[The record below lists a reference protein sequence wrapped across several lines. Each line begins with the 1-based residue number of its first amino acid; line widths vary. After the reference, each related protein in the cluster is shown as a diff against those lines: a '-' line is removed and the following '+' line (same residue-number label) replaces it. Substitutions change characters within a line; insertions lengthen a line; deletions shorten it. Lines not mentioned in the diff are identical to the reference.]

1 MCQRPSLCSSF
12 TSQLQ
17 RFQRLLSNST
27 PIIMQIEIHR
37 LTSNPLYTEGHIT
50 VNGADFCHAIEHT
63 PLMLPTGKY
72 KVELKKISSSHRVI
86 AIIPLSS
93 ADCDRHQSLI
103 ESGDSWITARNIA
116 HSQSLTM
123 SPIIIGTPL
132 IPGVI
137 KQSANIYNRLFER
150 LKKCKTVVTLT
161 IHDNHCKPNS
171 PISHWVK
178 RETRNSKL

>member
-1 MCQRPSLCSSF
+1 
-12 TSQLQ
+12 
-17 RFQRLLSNST
+17 
-27 PIIMQIEIHR
+27 MQIEIHR
-37 LTSNPLYTEGHIT
+37 LASNHLYTEGLIT
-50 VNGADFCHAIEHT
+50 VNGANFSHPIEHT
-63 PLMLPTGKY
+63 FNMLPIGRY
-72 KVELKKISSSHRVI
+72 KIELKKLNCSHRVI
-86 AIIPLSS
+86 AIIPLS
-93 ADCDRHQSLI
+93 ADCDRHQSVI